1 MYDDL
6 SVIKKIL
13 RKINITT
20 PKKIKQEE
28 ISDIL
33 IKNKNKVIELFDEKE
48 IDDLAD
54 EQLKIQRDLLD
65 VKLGFPKYS
74 AETPSLDISSIRNI
88 VQLLSERPYLR

>member
-1 MYDDL
+1 M
-6 SVIKKIL
+6 KKRLMI
-13 RKINITT
+13 IT
-20 PKKIKQEE
+20 
-28 ISDIL
+28 
-33 IKNKNKVIELFDEKE
+33 
-48 IDDLAD
+48 D

>member
-13 RKINITT
+13 RKISIIT

-48 IDDLAD
+48 IDDLAV
-54 EQLKIQRDLLD
+54 EQLMIH
-65 VKLGFPKYS
+65 P
-74 AETPSLDISSIRNI
+74 
-88 VQLLSERPYLR
+88 

>member
-28 ISDIL
+28 ISDVL

-54 EQLKIQRDLLD
+54 EQLKIH
-65 VKLGFPKYS
+65 P
-74 AETPSLDISSIRNI
+74 
-88 VQLLSERPYLR
+88 

>member
-20 PKKIKQEE
+20 PKKINQEE

-33 IKNKNKVIELFDEKE
+33 IKTKNKVIELFDEKE

-54 EQLKIQRDLLD
+54 EQLKIH
-65 VKLGFPKYS
+65 P
-74 AETPSLDISSIRNI
+74 
-88 VQLLSERPYLR
+88 

>member
-33 IKNKNKVIELFDEKE
+33 IKNKNKVTELFDEKE

-54 EQLKIQRDLLD
+54 EQLKIH
-65 VKLGFPKYS
+65 P
-74 AETPSLDISSIRNI
+74 
-88 VQLLSERPYLR
+88 

>member
-33 IKNKNKVIELFDEKE
+33 IKTKNKVIELFDEKE
-48 IDDLAD
+48 IDDLVD
-54 EQLKIQRDLLD
+54 EQLKIH
-65 VKLGFPKYS
+65 P
-74 AETPSLDISSIRNI
+74 
-88 VQLLSERPYLR
+88 

>member
-28 ISDIL
+28 ILDIL

-48 IDDLAD
+48 IDDLTD